1 MDKAI
6 DKRIIR
12 KERRRKVLL
21 WCAGGAVAVAAVC
34 WLVADVIPSVNSRDI
49 TLAEVDRG
57 PLDVAV
63 AATGQIVPAYE
74 ETITSPVSTRVLK
87 AFAQPGDTVTAG
99 TPLLQLDLEQE
110 QIELEKR
117 HEALIREEH
126 SLRQMQLSN
135 HTELSDLEMRIKV
148 SEMNLNRLK
157 IDVVN
162 ERRLDSI
169 GSGTGERVRQAET
182 ALSSGILELQQ
193 LRTRLQNER
202 ERLAAAEQTQRLN
215 VSSAQ
220 REIALANKTIHQ
232 GSIPAP
238 LDGVLTFVVS
248 EPGARISSG
257 EKVAVVSDL
266 TRFKINGDVAEGL
279 SEKVQVGSR
288 VNVRVNGAQL
298 TGTVS
303 NITPQANQGAVSFVV
318 SLDNPSESH
327 LRSGGRAELY
337 VLYAYKDDV
346 LRLRNGS
353 YYSGAGEYNLFVLD
367 GSNRLVRRKIQ
378 AGGSNREYVEITGGL
393 REGDRVVVSDMERY
407 KNKGK
412 LKIK

>member
-1 MDKAI
+1 MDKPI
-6 DKRIIR
+6 DKKLIR
-12 KERRRKVLL
+12 RERRLKQLR
-21 WCAGGAVAVAAVC
+21 WGIGAGVMVVAVG
-34 WLVADVIPSVNSRDI
+34 WLVSDI
-49 TLAEVDRG
+49 TPTINSNDITVAVTDRG
-57 PLDVAV
+57 ALDVAV
-63 AATGQIVPAYE
+63 AASGQIVPAYE
-74 ETITSPVSTRVLK
+74 EIISSPVSTRLLK
-87 AFAQPGDTVTAG
+87 AFAQAGDTVKAG
-99 TPLLQLDLEQE
+99 MPLLELDLEKE

-117 HEALIREEH
+117 HEALIKEEQ

-157 IDVVN
+157 IEVAN

-169 GSGTGERVRQAET
+169 GSGTGDRVRQAET

-202 ERLAAAEQTQRLN
+202 ERLAAAERSQQLN

-220 REIALANKTIHQ
+220 REIAFANKTIHQ

-238 LDGVLTFVVS
+238 IDGVLTFIVS

-266 TRFKINGDVAEGL
+266 TRFKINGEVAEGL

-298 TGTVS
+298 TGIVS

-353 YYSGAGEYNLFVLD
+353 YYTGAGEYRLFVLD
-367 GSNRLVRRKIQ
+367 GSNRLVKRTVH
-378 AGGSNREYVEITGGL
+378 AGGSNREYVEITDGL
-393 REGDRVVVSDMERY
+393 REGDRVVVSDMQRY
-407 KNKGK
+407 QNKGK